1 MAIPD
6 RVDAGA
12 AARRGAGV
20 VVAGFWVAGA
30 GAGAGVAG
38 AGAEGFWVVG
48 AGAAADGGAG
58 FCCAGAAGACANV
71 SQGVRPARRQLNK
84 NTFRIGSIIVRSM
97 GIIPNG
103 RQGYPGK

>member
-6 RVDAGA
+6 RADVGAGV
-12 AARRGAGV
+12 RRGAGV

-30 GAGAGVAG
+30 GAGVAG
-38 AGAEGFWVVG
+38 AGAAGFWVVG
-48 AGAAADGGAG
+48 AGAGAGAG
-58 FCCAGAAGACANV
+58 FCGAGVAGACANV
-71 SQGVRPARRQLNK
+71 SQVMRPARRQLNN

>member
-1 MAIPD
+1 MIAIPD
-6 RVDAGA
+6 RADVAG
-12 AARRGAGV
+12 ARRGAGV
-20 VVAGFWVAGA
+20 VAGFCVAGAGVAGAGAAGFWVAGA
-30 GAGAGVAG
+30 GAG
-38 AGAEGFWVVG
+38 VG
-48 AGAAADGGAG
+48 AGAG

-71 SQGVRPARRQLNK
+71 SQVMRPARRQLNN